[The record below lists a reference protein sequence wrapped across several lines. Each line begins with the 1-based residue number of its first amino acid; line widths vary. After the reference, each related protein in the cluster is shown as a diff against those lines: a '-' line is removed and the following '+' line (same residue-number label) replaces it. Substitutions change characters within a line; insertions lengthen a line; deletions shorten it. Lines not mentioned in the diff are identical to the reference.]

1 MKLILL
7 TPFVFGG
14 YEQLAIVFL
23 SSTYALLPCLM
34 FSFLPQ
40 HIPTIPQDQKNSSDD
55 RKRKGKL
62 YIEAVHN
69 RCKQEHYHTIQKE
82 SSDIGYMIQY
92 PPAFH
97 SRNQL
102 QQTGAAQKKKQHPSA
117 RMQLLSR
124 NCQCIVVARIIR

>member
-1 MKLILL
+1 M
-7 TPFVFGG
+7 PFSC
-14 YEQLAIVFL
+14 Y
-23 SSTYALLPCLM
+23 SSQNIAAVPYK
-34 FSFLPQ
+34 
-40 HIPTIPQDQKNSSDD
+40 QKDTGDD
-55 RKRKGKL
+55 TESKGKF

-102 QQTGAAQKKKQHPSA
+102 QQTGTAQKKKQRPSA

-124 NCQCIVVARIIR
+124 NCQCIVVAGILRWHGILKLINQSTIFLIQQPEY